1 MGKGGSLRA
10 TTVPAP
16 SSSPPP
22 CPPDPN
28 PQGFTAPFSN
38 IANDHDD
45 FINQLRVMI
54 TRTESVTAD
63 DLLSISCGSS
73 AASTIACEVVLP
85 SDGLAA
91 ALTTAI
97 EGKHLS
103 VYIGRVGYIAVITG
117 TDSPAQPT
125 STAAPR
131 PTTTV
136 TVVFNGVPEGAD
148 EAAWITAINASLV
161 VTGTIGAGDLA
172 TVVFTP
178 HVDGL
183 YATVAVRSA
192 TAAAAIAR
200 AAAAQRFR
208 VAIGSMTYSG
218 KLSSLPSDSTA
229 PTTPAVTSRAVKTEP
244 PASTAHPAEDGFVWL
259 NEYTADNENIM
270 DCSAGHDWSGIVIS
284 KMPVGCH
291 RFQHE
296 ATKQD
301 EFNFLALDQGTGA
314 VSQFGMV
321 CDTQCSSC
329 ISNQATGMEF
339 NSCQSTWGGSVAVY
353 PAERHCLGASYI
365 EVADGALS
373 IFRYSGAQCELDTDL
388 SDTLYIRNYPAPV
401 TGAAATCTADG
412 STGTFYAL
420 TRTADENGE
429 VFFSG
434 QLGCSDS
441 DCSDGCTEIAAWQ
454 EGACEADKN
463 GKGIRIWETTNVL
476 KECASAAGVQQQ
488 PIEESGQGAQ
498 LSAAEVEV
506 FPAEI
511 ITETAPAVGT
521 EAQSS
526 ADDKATA
533 EVDATAVLV
542 IVNQTEDRISG
553 APAAPADATAPATNV
568 TAAPKLPDESR
579 MWESVPVKQLRVGA
593 AVHQS
598 LTQQS
603 APSPDAPGYNRQ
615 FYALLLAG
623 AGVLAVSF
631 VVIGV
636 LYRRK
641 HASRS
646 PPGEED
652 IMRDFRA
659 YAEASGHTDDYHD
672 DRLITDI

>member
-1 MGKGGSLRA
+1 M
-10 TTVPAP
+10 
-16 SSSPPP
+16 
-22 CPPDPN
+22 
-28 PQGFTAPFSN
+28 
-38 IANDHDD
+38 
-45 FINQLRVMI
+45 M
-54 TRTESVTAD
+54 TRTDTVTAD
-63 DLLSISCGSS
+63 DVLSISCGSS
-73 AASTIACEVVLP
+73 ATSTIACEVVLP
-85 SDGLAA
+85 SDSLAA
-91 ALTTAI
+91 ALTSAV

-103 VYIGRVGYIAVITG
+103 VYIERVGYIAVITG
-117 TDSPAQPT
+117 SDAPAQPTQPT

-131 PTTTV
+131 PSTTV
-136 TVVFNGVPEGAD
+136 TVVFNGVPEGAN

-161 VTGTIGAGDLA
+161 VSGTIGAGDLA
-172 TVVFTP
+172 TVVFAP
-178 HVDGL
+178 HANDL

-192 TAAAAIAR
+192 TAAAAISR

-208 VAIGSMTYSG
+208 VAIGSVTYVG
-218 KLSSLPSDSTA
+218 KLSSLPIDGTSST
-229 PTTPAVTSRAVKTEP
+229 TLAVTSREVVTEP
-244 PASTAHPAEDGFVWL
+244 PASTAHPTEAGFVWL
-259 NEYTADNENIM
+259 NEYTSDNENIM

-301 EFNFLALDQGTGA
+301 EFNFLALDPATSA

-365 EVADGALS
+365 EVEDGALT
-373 IFRYSGAQCELDTDL
+373 IFRYSGAQCDLDTDL
-388 SDTLYIRNYPAPV
+388 SDTLYARNYPAPV
-401 TGAAATCTADG
+401 TGEAAACTADG

-420 TRTADENGE
+420 TRTSDENGE

-434 QLGCSDS
+434 HLGCSDS
-441 DCSDGCTEIAAWQ
+441 DCSEGCTEIAAWQ
-454 EGACEADKN
+454 EGACQADKD
-463 GKGIRIWETTNVL
+463 GKAIQIWETTNVL

-488 PIEESGQGAQ
+488 PIDESGQPVQ
-498 LSAAEVEV
+498 FSAAEVELS
-506 FPAEI
+506 PAELVV
-511 ITETAPAVGT
+511 ETAPTAGT
-521 EAQSS
+521 EAESS
-526 ADDKATA
+526 ADNEAA
-533 EVDATAVLV
+533 PEVDTTAAPVVL
-542 IVNQTEDRISG
+542 NQTEDRTLSDTQSDSSG
-553 APAAPADATAPATNV
+553 GASAAPPAAAAPASND
-568 TAAPKLPDESR
+568 TAAPKLPDESQ
-579 MWESVPVKQLRVGA
+579 MWGESVPVKALRLGA
-593 AVHQS
+593 SVHQS
-598 LTQQS
+598 PAV
-603 APSPDAPGYNRQ
+603 APSSEEHVYNKQ
-615 FYALLLAG
+615 IYALLLAG
-623 AGVLAVSF
+623 AGVLTVSF

-659 YAEASGHTDDYHD
+659 YAEASGHADDYHD